1 VTVPPTPVSL
11 RVKPGPSR
19 LAVTGIGNA
28 MLDIISR
35 DSNEVYK
42 SLGLV
47 KSTMTLI
54 ERDQLDVFYRAMG
67 ETTEMSGGS
76 VANSIAGIAALGGTC
91 GYIGKVADDEFGQ
104 RFTDDL
110 RSLGVELDL
119 AIASQGEGV
128 TGRCHVFITDDAQRT
143 MATYLGASNQLRVAD
158 VKEDLIA
165 RSEITYV
172 EGYLYDLAPAKQ
184 AIQKVVNFAHVH
196 DSMVAL
202 SLSDMF
208 CVDRHRRDFLELVT
222 HDVDVLLANRD
233 EILSLFQTDSLER
246 AFANLEELG
255 VLAVVTR
262 GPLGAD
268 VATVSGVVNVPAH
281 PVEDVIDQNGAGDMF
296 ASGFLYGLALGAD
309 PVEAAELGSL
319 CAGEIIAHLGA
330 RPEGDLEELAI
341 AAGLL

>member
-1 VTVPPTPVSL
+1 
-11 RVKPGPSR
+11 
-19 LAVTGIGNA
+19 
-28 MLDIISR
+28 
-35 DSNEVYK
+35 VYAT
-42 SLGLV
+42 LGLV

-54 ERDQLDVFYRAMG
+54 EEDQLDKFYHAMG
-67 ETTEMSGGS
+67 PTIQMSGGS
-76 VANSIAGIAALGGTC
+76 VANSIAGVAALGGTC
-91 GYIGKVADDEFGQ
+91 GYIGKVADDEFGG
-104 RFTDDL
+104 RFTHDL

-119 AIASQGEGV
+119 AIAREGEGV

-143 MATYLGASNQLRVAD
+143 MATYLGASNQLRVSD
-158 VKEDLIA
+158 INETLIA

-172 EGYLYDLAPAKQ
+172 EGYLYDLAPAKE
-184 AIQKVVNFAHVH
+184 AIQKVVNFAHQH

-233 EILSLFQTDSLER
+233 EILSLFQAQTLDQ
-246 AFANLEELG
+246 AFGSLEELG
-255 VLAVVTR
+255 VLAAVTL

-281 PVEDVIDQNGAGDMF
+281 EVDHVVDQNGAGDMF

-330 RPEGDLEELAI
+330 RPENDLEELAI